1 MKHAEKHKKNPYLPS
16 FEPPVVIERNNHSAF
31 KCPDCGMVFTVRRA
45 YDNHAQRHVNLRN
58 GTYKCDIC
66 EKVCGSENNLYNHM
80 RRHRI
85 GEIKEISEPRDL
97 PFDCPKC
104 DKKFGKK
111 HLLKR
116 HTKVHEAIEKGLYK
130 CKTCL
135 KVKGGRFN
143 LSK

>member
-66 EKVCGSENNLYNHM
+66 EKVGICLWSYNIKSNKYLPLRCADQKTICTIICGATELA
-80 RRHRI
+80 
-85 GEIKEISEPRDL
+85 K
-97 PFDCPKC
+97 
-104 DKKFGKK
+104 
-111 HLLKR
+111 
-116 HTKVHEAIEKGLYK
+116 
-130 CKTCL
+130 
-135 KVKGGRFN
+135 
-143 LSK
+143 